1 MAGYDDFKPKGN
13 SGRSSRG
20 RSDSRGSSRD
30 RPGGSRGGFG
40 SRGSSRDRPG
50 GSRDRGSSRDRPDRG
65 GGRGRSSGRGDSR
78 GGRGGF
84 GGRDRPEMTKVTC
97 SSCKKECEV
106 PFKPTSDKP
115 VYCSNCF
122 EKNDPRAPQDHS
134 KDFEVIKEKL
144 NKIMKALEIE

>member
-20 RSDSRGSSRD
+20 RSSSRD

-40 SRGSSRDRPG
+40 SRE
-50 GSRDRGSSRDRPDRG
+50 RPDRG
-65 GGRGRSSGRGDSR
+65 GSRGGFGSRGSSRGRGSGRGDSR

-134 KDFEVIKEKL
+134 KDFQVIKEKL